1 MRKSEKELEPKQLTM
16 VIEAEKVR
24 LVSDKPLPD
33 GFSLRGYKHGDE
45 NSWISLLNCGDFD
58 SQWDSERFQEYMT
71 QDERLEGS
79 SVILKDEIIVAA
91 TFASVQDS
99 SKQVGRVDFVVS
111 HPDFR
116 GLGLGKVVLIEV
128 LRFLQKKNYKTIMLY
143 TDDWRIPALGMYLSL
158 GFEPE
163 ITRHDMPDRWDK
175 IKNTLHSKSK
185 K

>member
-33 GFSLRGYKHGDE
+33 EFSLRGYKHGDE
-45 NSWISLLNCGDFD
+45 KSWISLLNCGDFD

-79 SVILKDEIIVAA
+79 RVILKDEIIVAA

-128 LRFLQKKNYKTIMLY
+128 LRCLGNKNYKTIMLY

-163 ITRHDMPDRWDK
+163 ITRHDMPGRWDK
-175 IKNTLHSKSK
+175 IKNTLDSKSK